1 MLQGQITGYPTLC
14 DIWSIYSSWFVSRPH
29 CRGDNYDNGH
39 QQLWL
44 RGCEGQWHNL
54 MGRCPARHPRTK
66 YARSKSDQTRS
77 FDMFPRRKLQSEI
90 QLEASEAE
98 CPLMYLFNHLKEIIT
113 KKKICQIIPVHLIF
127 QKPTS
132 FFFINSKLSEIY
144 QFP

>member
-1 MLQGQITGYPTLC
+1 MVVLFSCLVNVLANCDVNFFFLDENNSKMLQGQITGYPTLC

-66 YARSKSDQTRS
+66 DARSKSDQTRS

-90 QLEASEAE
+90 QLEASKAE
-98 CPLMYLFNHLKEIIT
+98 CPLMYLFNH
-113 KKKICQIIPVHLIF
+113 
-127 QKPTS
+127 
-132 FFFINSKLSEIY
+132 
-144 QFP
+144 